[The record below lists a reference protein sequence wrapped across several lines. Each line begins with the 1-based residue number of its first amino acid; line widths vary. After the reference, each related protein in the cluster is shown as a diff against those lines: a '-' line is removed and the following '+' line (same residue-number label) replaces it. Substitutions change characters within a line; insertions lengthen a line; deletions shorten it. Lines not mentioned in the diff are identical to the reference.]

1 MFNPND
7 MYRLNSFIPFGF
19 VIPVLLWGTILLS
32 DPLSVANLELE
43 DARLSCEAE
52 GHQLVQKGN
61 PIILRDLG
69 DGPEPEA
76 IVDYLSIG
84 CPNNSNL
91 FCGANGCPVHL
102 IGKNG
107 HSQHLADGFEIVAFG
122 NQWAVLFQMAAS
134 FCAKHDSKCCFRQVY
149 LKNHVW
155 IEEYKFDA
163 EPLCSKN
170 Q

>member
-1 MFNPND
+1 MHELKFLTD
-7 MYRLNSFIPFGF
+7 LSLTA
-19 VIPVLLWGTILLS
+19 VLLFWSTILLG
-32 DPLSVANLELE
+32 DPLNKANLELE
-43 DARLSCEAE
+43 TARLSCVSE
-52 GHQLVQKGN
+52 GHQLVLRGT
-61 PIILRDLG
+61 PIILKDLG

-91 FCGANGCPVHL
+91 FCGTNGCPVHL
-102 IGKNG
+102 IGQNG
-107 HSQHLADGFEIVAFG
+107 RTQYLTDTFEIVAFG

-155 IEEYKFDA
+155 IEEYKFDSK
-163 EPLCSKN
+163 PLCSKN

>member
-1 MFNPND
+1 MRELKF
-7 MYRLNSFIPFGF
+7 LTHLSLTA
-19 VIPVLLWGTILLS
+19 VLLFWSTILLG

-43 DARLSCEAE
+43 TARLSCVSE
-52 GHQLVQKGN
+52 GQQLELRGN

-69 DGPEPEA
+69 DSPEPEA
-76 IVDYLSIG
+76 IVDYSSIR

-91 FCGANGCPVHL
+91 YCGANGCPVHL
-102 IGKNG
+102 ISKNG
-107 HSQHLADGFEIVAFG
+107 HSQYLTDSFEIVAFG
-122 NQWAVLFQMAAS
+122 NQWAVLFPMAAS

-155 IEEYKFDA
+155 IEEYKFDIK
-163 EPLCSKN
+163 PLCSKN

>member
-1 MFNPND
+1 MRELKF
-7 MYRLNSFIPFGF
+7 LTHLSLTA
-19 VIPVLLWGTILLS
+19 VLLFWSTILLG

-43 DARLSCEAE
+43 TARLSCVSE
-52 GHQLVQKGN
+52 GQQLELRGN

-69 DGPEPEA
+69 DSPEPEA
-76 IVDYLSIG
+76 IVDYSSIR

-91 FCGANGCPVHL
+91 YCGANGCPVHL

-107 HSQHLADGFEIVAFG
+107 HSQYLTDSFEIVAFG
-122 NQWAVLFQMAAS
+122 NQWAVLFPMAAS

-155 IEEYKFDA
+155 IEEYKFDIK
-163 EPLCSKN
+163 PLCSKN